1 MRRKKILRKIC
12 INPVEDL
19 SLHTYENRKTNN
31 GFLKTIFNMKLKHQ
45 LLSLLGCATLMLASS
60 CTDDALDNG
69 ANNGQKPE
77 ADSNVVTL
85 TVLDGASQQG
95 RIHTPAAPDTR
106 ALKSQRLQYVA
117 TIKSTEWQDKDHVW
131 SATSVYID
139 DDTKQA
145 YVTWHSDRQAQN
157 PAQMWGGALD
167 IINIANE
174 DEPQMTQTLASEEE
188 LKFNNVTKHE
198 GNIFLSAMHPR
209 KGGVVARVN
218 LGNPSQADLIGFPGS
233 SVNAIAPNSD
243 GKLMVVSGFKGT
255 YGTVS
260 PSELPTEYDYEHPE
274 NNTYLG
280 LNQELRDDFGG
291 KYVALDGNGDA
302 YILRQ
307 NGETN
312 GQIIDVQHKRTIN
325 MSVSLLSENKYA
337 EDYDPATGNWIT
349 QGTRQSVYFGKH
361 VMVIRNG
368 IAYVAAGKNG
378 IWKYDLNN
386 NGKETKINGIFA
398 TGLYADEEF
407 LYAATGSG
415 LRIYKFNDETGDLP
429 LYAFEVETYD
439 EKDTGAPTSTTAA
452 TTGSKAPKRHS
463 PNFVTAHR
471 TDKGIYIYIAYGQS
485 GVRVYKFVK
494 EGEEQ
499 PEEPDDDDWVDIG
512 DPEIVWAKED
522 LEGYY
527 AWGEIF
533 HAASGGNTL
542 YEFPADEVG
551 LDFTSPDNV
560 TMYNNETY
568 WAEGNGSTNKAAY
581 TYDNYRYFTGSVS
594 DDGEFVKFTKYS
606 FDEGGKTVLDP
617 EDDVATM
624 RLGNGWRMPTKDEWQ
639 RLLNKI
645 DAEKSTETEEG
656 LTLYFKGTEA
666 SLFFPPT
673 GLYKNQTEGKWDG
686 GGYYP
691 PTERV
696 QIGFYY
702 WSSTLCDQE
711 NSYQDPNWDR
721 HQYTGGYVN
730 GKNVNRK
737 WCKESLA
744 WFPDFNYYRMNGYD
758 RCFGMK
764 VRPVKDKA
772 NIPEFANQEKQ

>member
-1 MRRKKILRKIC
+1 
-12 INPVEDL
+12 
-19 SLHTYENRKTNN
+19 
-31 GFLKTIFNMKLKHQ
+31 MKLKHQ

-69 ANNGQKPE
+69 ANNGQSPE

-117 TIKSTEWQDKDHVW
+117 TIDNELWQNESKVW

-139 DDTKQA
+139 DATKRA
-145 YVTWHSDRQAQN
+145 YITWHSDRQASN

-167 IINIANE
+167 VIDINNE
-174 DEPQMTQTLASEEE
+174 DKPSLQNGMSLVSEKE
-188 LKFNNVTKHE
+188 LKFNNVTLHE

-260 PSELPTEYDYEHPE
+260 PMQPATEYDYDNP
-274 NNTYLG
+274 NSDKNQYVT
-280 LNQELRDDFGG
+280 LNQPMDKDFGG
-291 KYVALDGNGDA
+291 KYVAVDEGGRA

-307 NGETN
+307 NGDK
-312 GQIIDVQHKRTIN
+312 GQIIDVKSGNTFN
-325 MSVSLLSENKYA
+325 MTVPLLSENKYA
-337 EDYDPATGNWIT
+337 EDFDPETGDWT
-349 QGTRQSVYFGKH
+349 VEGTRRSEYFGKH

-368 IAYVAAGKNG
+368 YAYVAAGKSGIFKYNLTNG
-378 IWKYDLNN
+378 E
-386 NGKETKINGIFA
+386 ETKINGIFA

-415 LRIYKFNDETGDLP
+415 LRIYKFNETGDVS

-439 EKDTGAPTSTTAA
+439 ETGTGAPTSTTAA
-452 TTGSKAPKRHS
+452 TTGASTAKRHS

-499 PEEPDDDDWVDIG
+499 PEEPDDHPWVDID

-533 HAASGGNTL
+533 HAASGENPL
-542 YEFPADEVG
+542 YTFPEDEVG
-551 LDFTSPDNV
+551 LNFTSPDNI
-560 TMYNNETY
+560 TMYNNADY
-568 WAEGNGSTNKAAY
+568 WAAGNGSTNKTAY

-594 DDGEFVKFTKYS
+594 EDGEFVKFTKYS

-624 RLGNGWRMPTKDEWQ
+624 RWGNGWRMPTKEEWE
-639 RLLNKI
+639 RLMKRI
-645 DAEKSTETEEG
+645 DAQKSTETDEG
-656 LTLYFKGTEA
+656 LTLYFEGTDA
-666 SLFFPPT
+666 TLFFPPT
-673 GLYKNQTEGKWDG
+673 GYYSDCTDSGELNEDG
-686 GGYYP
+686 IWKEGGYNDGYYV
-691 PTERV
+691 TNRV
-696 QIGFYY
+696 NIGFYY
-702 WSSTLCDQE
+702 WSSTLCDQL
-711 NSYQDPNWDR
+711 NRYFDADYKGHNF
-721 HQYTGGYVN
+721 TGGKVN
-730 GKNVNRK
+730 GKNVDDK

-744 WFPDFNYYRMNGYD
+744 WYPDFMYYKMNGYD
-758 RCFGMK
+758 RAFGMK

-772 NIPEFANQEKQ
+772 NIPDFAK

>member
-1 MRRKKILRKIC
+1 M
-12 INPVEDL
+12 
-19 SLHTYENRKTNN
+19 
-31 GFLKTIFNMKLKHQ
+31 
-45 LLSLLGCATLMLASS
+45 LLLAAS

-69 ANNGQKPE
+69 ANNGQNPE

-117 TIKSTEWQDKDHVW
+117 TIENLEWQKDHLW
-131 SATSVYID
+131 SATSVCID
-139 DDTKQA
+139 DNTKQV
-145 YVTWHSDRQAQN
+145 YITWHSDRQATN
-157 PAQMWGGALD
+157 EAKTWGGALD
-167 IINIANE
+167 VVDISNE
-174 DEPQMTQTLASEEE
+174 DQPKSEVMIGNENL
-188 LKFNNVTKHE
+188 LKFNNVMEYSEKLY
-198 GNIFLSAMHPR
+198 LSAMHPR
-209 KGGVVARVN
+209 KGGIVARVDLN
-218 LGNPSQADLIGFPGS
+218 TPTTAELIGFPGS
-233 SVNAIAPNSD
+233 SVNAIALNE

-260 PSELPTEYDYEHPE
+260 PSQEPIEYDYDNPKSDK
-274 NNTYLG
+274 NQYVT
-280 LNQELRDDFGG
+280 LNQEMDKDFGG
-291 KYVALDGNGDA
+291 KYVAVDEGGRA

-307 NGETN
+307 NGKV
-312 GQIIDVQHKRTIN
+312 GQIIDVKGGTPIN
-325 MSVSLLSENKYA
+325 MSVPLLSENKYA
-337 EDYDPATGNWIT
+337 EDYDPDSKDWTVE
-349 QGTRQSVYFGKH
+349 GTRQSEYFGKH
-361 VMVIRNG
+361 VMVIRKG
-368 IAYVAAGKNG
+368 YAYVAAGKSG
-378 IWKYDLNN
+378 IFKYNLMD
-386 NGKETKINGIFA
+386 GKETKINGIFA
-398 TGLYADEEF
+398 TGLYADDEF

-415 LRIYKFNDETGDLP
+415 LRIYKFNDETGDVS

-439 EKDTGAPTSTTAA
+439 EEKTGAPTSTEAA

-568 WAEGNGSTNKAAY
+568 WAEGNGSTNKTAY

-656 LTLYFKGTEA
+656 LTLYFEGTEA

>member
-1 MRRKKILRKIC
+1 
-12 INPVEDL
+12 
-19 SLHTYENRKTNN
+19 
-31 GFLKTIFNMKLKHQ
+31 MKLKPYLQ
-45 LLSLLGCATLMLASS
+45 SLGCAVMLLLAAS

-69 ANNGQKPE
+69 ANNGQSPE

-117 TIKSTEWQDKDHVW
+117 TIDNELWQNESKVW

-139 DDTKQA
+139 DATKRA
-145 YVTWHSDRQAQN
+145 YITWHSDRQASN

-167 IINIANE
+167 VIDINNE
-174 DEPQMTQTLASEEE
+174 DKPSLQNGMSLVSEKE
-188 LKFNNVTKHE
+188 LKFNNVTLHE

-260 PSELPTEYDYEHPE
+260 PMQPAIEYDYDNPKSD
-274 NNTYLG
+274 NNAYLG
-280 LNQELRDDFGG
+280 LEQEMNKDFGG
-291 KYVALDGNGDA
+291 KYVAVDEGGRA

-307 NGETN
+307 NGDKGE
-312 GQIIDVQHKRTIN
+312 IIDVKGDNTIP
-325 MSVSLLSENKYA
+325 MSVPLLSEEKYA
-337 EDYDPATGNWIT
+337 EDYDPATENWVT
-349 QGTRQSVYFGKH
+349 EGTRRSEYFGKH

-368 IAYVAAGKNG
+368 YAYVAAGKSG
-378 IWKYDLNN
+378 IFKYNLMD
-386 NGKETKINGIFA
+386 GKETKINGIFA

-439 EKDTGAPTSTTAA
+439 EVETGAPTSTTAA

-485 GVRVYKFVK
+485 GVRVYKFKK

-499 PEEPDDDDWVDIG
+499 PEDPDDHPYVDPGDDSD
-512 DPEIVWAKED
+512 IVWATENV
-522 LEGYY
+522 EGYY

-533 HAASGGNTL
+533 HAASGENTL
-542 YEFPADEVG
+542 EQFEADPEG
-551 LDFTSPDNV
+551 TTFTSPDGITVVCND
-560 TMYNNETY
+560 EY
-568 WAEGNGSTNKAAY
+568 WPYSTESNKTSY
-581 TYDNYRYFTGSVS
+581 TFDNYRYCDMSSVHQ
-594 DDGEFVKFTKYS
+594 EKFTHVRDNKIIEGPFINMSKYNMS
-606 FDEGGKTVLDP
+606 EAGEAEDKYTLDP

-624 RLGNGWRMPTKDEWQ
+624 RWGNGWRMPTAQEWLDMMLKFCG
-639 RLLNKI
+639 RDNI
-645 DAEKSTETEEG
+645 SEGTRVDANGIERTGMIFKFPNGEELFIPETG
-656 LTLYFKGTEA
+656 YYTSYG
-666 SLFFPPT
+666 
-673 GLYKNQTEGKWDG
+673 GKWALG
-686 GGYYP
+686 NHRYH
-691 PTERV
+691 
-696 QIGFYY
+696 Y
-702 WSSTLCDQE
+702 WTSTLSDQKLDVSPSHE
-711 NSYQDPNWDR
+711 NSNYFRKTGSWIYENFG
-721 HQYTGGYVN
+721 TGGKAAWSY
-730 GKNVNRK
+730 
-737 WCKESLA
+737 EALA
-744 WFPDFNYYRMNGYD
+744 YMVYWEYDSDPMYSVYTIDGYD
-758 RCFGMK
+758 RAMGFK
-764 VRPVKDKA
+764 VRPVKDKK
-772 NIPEFANQEKQ
+772 NMPNDFPEWQDKQ

>member
-69 ANNGQKPE
+69 ANNGQSPE

-117 TIKSTEWQDKDHVW
+117 TIDNELWQHESKVW
-131 SATSVYID
+131 SATSIYID
-139 DDTKQA
+139 DATKRA
-145 YVTWHSDRQAQN
+145 YITWHSDRQATN

-167 IINIANE
+167 VIDITNE
-174 DEPQMTQTLASEEE
+174 DKPSLQNGMSLVSEKD

-218 LGNPSQADLIGFPGS
+218 LGNPSQANLIGFPGS

-260 PSELPTEYDYEHPE
+260 PLQPATEYDYDNPNSD
-274 NNTYLG
+274 NNAYLG
-280 LNQELRDDFGG
+280 LNQPMDKDFGG
-291 KYVALDGNGDA
+291 KYVAVDEGERA

-307 NGETN
+307 NGDK
-312 GQIIDVQHKRTIN
+312 GQIIDVKSGTPIN
-325 MSVSLLSENKYA
+325 MSVPLLSENKYA
-337 EDYDPATGNWIT
+337 EDFDPATGDWT
-349 QGTRQSVYFGKH
+349 VEGTRQSEYFGKH
-361 VMVIRNG
+361 VMVIREG
-368 IAYVAAGKNG
+368 YAYVAAGKSG
-378 IWKYDLNN
+378 IFKYNLMD
-386 NGKETKINGIFA
+386 GKETKINGIFA
-398 TGLYADEEF
+398 TGLYADDEF

-439 EKDTGAPTSTTAA
+439 EEKTGAPTSTTAA
-452 TTGSKAPKRHS
+452 TTGASTEKRHS

-499 PEEPDDDDWVDIG
+499 PEEPDDHPYVDPGDDSD
-512 DPEIVWAKED
+512 IVWATED
-522 LEGYY
+522 VEGYY

-533 HAASGGNTL
+533 HAASGANTL
-542 YEFPADEVG
+542 ETFDADPKD
-551 LDFTSPDNV
+551 LSFTQVIDGEEITV
-560 TMYNNETY
+560 TNNADY
-568 WAEGNGSTNKAAY
+568 WAEGNGSSTKNAY
-581 TYDNYRYFTGSVS
+581 TVDNYRYF
-594 DDGEFVKFTKYS
+594 DGKTTKYTKYTI
-606 FDEGGKTVLDP
+606 DQATMEPDGKTVLDP
-617 EDDVATM
+617 EDDVAVM
-624 RLGNGWRMPTKDEWQ
+624 RWGNGWRMPTHEEFQEMLNSAESKGLNEENKEFVITFKNKEVLIFPHTGYYDHHGKWQ
-639 RLLNKI
+639 SGDDVFESGFQYYWTSSLSTIKKPVSGDHPNDTGGFI
-645 DAEKSTETEEG
+645 STELTETIDNVWCYEALAMLADFG
-656 LTLYFKGTEA
+656 YGAQANDHYRTNGFK
-666 SLFFPPT
+666 
-673 GLYKNQTEGKWDG
+673 
-686 GGYYP
+686 
-691 PTERV
+691 
-696 QIGFYY
+696 I
-702 WSSTLCDQE
+702 
-711 NSYQDPNWDR
+711 
-721 HQYTGGYVN
+721 
-730 GKNVNRK
+730 
-737 WCKESLA
+737 
-744 WFPDFNYYRMNGYD
+744 
-758 RCFGMK
+758 
-764 VRPVKDKA
+764 RPVKDKK
-772 NIPEFANQEKQ
+772 NMPEDFPEWQEK